1 MSAALLLPMAL
12 AALAALALPL
22 LIHLARRSEQRP
34 TVFAALRWLREKPRP
49 RSRLRF
55 DEWPLLLLRLLLLAA
70 LALLLARPVLYGAQP
85 HAAWLA
91 VAPGVDPARAAAQFG
106 DAGRERRWLAPGF
119 PTLDR
124 PAPVAPADSASL
136 IRELDASLPPG
147 VALTVAVPAR
157 LDGADGARLRLSR
170 PVQWRVV
177 DSAAGAAAATA
188 PRETALAPPTIRY
201 APERAAAAIYLR
213 AAAGAWNEPAA
224 GANAAAVDAAPLTQA
239 FDPNARSLIWLAPGP
254 VPATVREWVGQGGR
268 VLLDAQAQWPEARFD
283 APRWRD
289 AEGTVRVVG
298 ARVGRGQALRFAGP
312 VQPRDWPA
320 LLQPGFAAGLR
331 ELFVAAPPQ
340 PARVAARDYAP
351 AAGGPAFAAPP
362 LDLRPWLALLVA
374 ALFLLER
381 WLATR
386 SKRGAAP

>member
-1 MSAALLLPMAL
+1 MNAALLLPMAL

-70 LALLLARPVLYGAQP
+70 LALLLAKPVLYGAQP
-85 HAAWLA
+85 RTAWLA
-91 VAPGVDPARAAAQFG
+91 VAPGVDPVRAAAEFG
-106 DAGRERRWLAPGF
+106 DAELERRWLAPGF
-119 PTLDR
+119 PELDR
-124 PAPVAPADSASL
+124 PAPTSPADTASL
-136 IRELDASLPPG
+136 LRELDASLPPG
-147 VALTVAVPAR
+147 VALTVAVPTR

-170 PVQWRVV
+170 PVQWRVID
-177 DSAAGAAAATA
+177 DSASAAAATT
-188 PRETALAPPTIRY
+188 PRETALAPPPIRY
-201 APERAAAAIYLR
+201 APERAAAAVYLR
-213 AAAGAWNEPAA
+213 AAVGAWNEPAV
-224 GANAAAVDAAPLTQA
+224 AVDAAPLAQA
-239 FDPNARSLIWLAPGP
+239 YDAKARTLIWLAPGP
-254 VPATVREWVGQGGR
+254 VPAAVREWVGQGGR

-283 APRWRD
+283 APLWRD
-289 AEGTVRVVG
+289 ADGTVRVVG

-312 VQPRDWPA
+312 VQPREWPA

-331 ELFVAAPPQ
+331 DLFAATPPQ

-351 AAGGPAFAAPP
+351 VAGGPAFAAPP
-362 LDLRPWLALLVA
+362 LDLRVWLALLVA

-386 SKRGAAP
+386 SRRGVAP

>member
-55 DEWPLLLLRLLLLAA
+55 DEWLLLLLRLLLLAL
-70 LALLLARPVLYGAQP
+70 LALWLARPVLFGAQSQT
-85 HAAWLA
+85 AWLA
-91 VAPGVDPARAAAQFG
+91 VAPGLEPARAV
-106 DAGRERRWLAPGF
+106 AGLETTELERRWLTPGF
-119 PTLDR
+119 PGLDT
-124 PAPVAPADSASL
+124 PAPVAPADLASVL
-136 IRELDASLPPG
+136 RELDATLPPG

-157 LDGADGARLRLSR
+157 FDGADGARLRLSR

-177 DSAAGAAAATA
+177 DAGVAADA
-188 PRETALAPPTIRY
+188 PPVREAALAPPPIRY
-201 APERAAAAIYLR
+201 APQRAQAAAYLR
-213 AAAGAWNEPAA
+213 AAVAAWDER
-224 GANAAAVDAAPLTQA
+224 GIAVDAAPLAQA
-239 FDPNARSLIWLAPGP
+239 FDPQAQALIWLAPGP
-254 VPATVREWVGQGGR
+254 VPQTVRDWVARGGR
-268 VLLDAQAQWPEARFD
+268 VLLDAQALWPEAKFD
-283 APRWRD
+283 APLWRD
-289 AEGTVRVVG
+289 AQGAVRVVG
-298 ARVGRGQALRFAGP
+298 ARVGRGQALRFAGA
-312 VQPRDWPA
+312 VEPRAWPA
-320 LLQPGFAAGLR
+320 LTQPGFAAALR
-331 ELFVAAPPQ
+331 DLFAAQAPS

-351 AAGGPAFAAPP
+351 VGGGPAFAAPP
-362 LDLRPWLALLVA
+362 LDLRPWLALLAA

>member
-1 MSAALLLPMAL
+1 MNAALLLPMAL

-70 LALLLARPVLYGAQP
+70 LALLLAKPVLYGAQP
-85 HAAWLA
+85 RTAWLA
-91 VAPGVDPARAAAQFG
+91 VAPGVDPARAAAEFG
-106 DAGRERRWLAPGF
+106 DAELERRWLAPGF
-119 PTLDR
+119 PALDR
-124 PAPVAPADSASL
+124 PAPTSPADTASL
-136 IRELDASLPPG
+136 LRELDASLPPG
-147 VALTVAVPAR
+147 VALTVAVPTR

-170 PVQWRVV
+170 PVQWRVID
-177 DSAAGAAAATA
+177 DSASAAAATP
-188 PRETALAPPTIRY
+188 PRETALAPPPIRY
-201 APERAAAAIYLR
+201 APERAAAAVYLR
-213 AAAGAWNEPAA
+213 AAVGAWNEPAVT
-224 GANAAAVDAAPLTQA
+224 VDAAPLAQA
-239 FDPNARSLIWLAPGP
+239 FDAKARTLIWLAPGP
-254 VPATVREWVGQGGR
+254 VPAAVRIVAGLLTPTAGE
-268 VLLDAQAQWPEARFD
+268 VL
-283 APRWRD
+283 WRD
-289 AEGTVRVVG
+289 ADGTVRVVG

-312 VQPRDWPA
+312 VQPREWPA

-331 ELFVAAPPQ
+331 DLFAAAPPQ

-351 AAGGPAFAAPP
+351 VAGGPAFAAPP

-374 ALFLLER
+374 VLFLLER

-386 SKRGAAP
+386 SRRGVAP